1 MKLSAL
7 IHKAPCVTLLLCTTV
22 VAPITH
28 AAQTASNAIVVR
40 NNKQAGLPPPQ
51 LGISPSIINGDLD
64 TKLGKFDTSLTIY
77 NYNTTPKTIRLNLID
92 LDDKLKPVTSTD
104 VTLKNWTLINP
115 TLFTIPGNGYQT
127 VRISVRPPQ
136 GFAKTTYH
144 SVLLIEQQID
154 NPVQYDDNRKTV
166 KLEIGSRYG
175 LPMTVN
181 IK

>member
-1 MKLSAL
+1 MVTHQSFLIALTLSMIMFVPIAN
-7 IHKAPCVTLLLCTTV
+7 ADETV
-22 VAPITH
+22 
-28 AAQTASNAIVVR
+28 SNAIVVR